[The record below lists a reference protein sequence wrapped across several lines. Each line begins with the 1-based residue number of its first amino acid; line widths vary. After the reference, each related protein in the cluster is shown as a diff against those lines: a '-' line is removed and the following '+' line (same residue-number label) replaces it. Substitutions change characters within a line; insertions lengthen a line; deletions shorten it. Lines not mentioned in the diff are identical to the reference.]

1 MHDAILC
8 GGLEMLVVRSS
19 VVCVAAALG
28 CVLSS
33 PVAFAQGGGGDAFY
47 KGRTISLISGFTPGG
62 SYDFYSRLV
71 GRHLG
76 RHLTGI
82 PTVVIQQ
89 MPGAGGL
96 TAANYLYRIAPKD
109 GTAIGMLSQTV
120 AVDEALGASGVQY
133 RAAEFSWI
141 GRVAPSIEVSVAWH
155 SAKVRS
161 IEDARSQQLLYGSSG
176 PGSALDSYPRVLAA
190 ASGLNIRIVS
200 GYKGSTEALLAMEKG
215 EVDASGTTWNTL
227 KINRKAWLAEKR
239 VNILVQYAR
248 VRSPEL
254 PDVPAAVEMGRTGE
268 DRALLE
274 FYMSGADVGRSI
286 MTTPGVPSE
295 RVSELRA
302 AFDAAMRDP
311 QLKADIDKASAEF
324 QPMAGLELQQLIQQ
338 TLAVKPELALRIREA
353 LQVAR

>member
-1 MHDAILC
+1 MRIIRPTVFCA
-8 GGLEMLVVRSS
+8 
-19 VVCVAAALG
+19 VAALEFMWVSG
-28 CVLSS
+28 
-33 PVAFAQGGGGDAFY
+33 PGMAQGAGDGFY
-47 KGRTISLISGFTPGG
+47 KGRTISLVSGFTPGG

-76 RHLTGI
+76 RHIAGN
-82 PTVVIQQ
+82 PTIVVQQ

-96 TAANYLYRIAPKD
+96 TAANYLYRIAQKD
-109 GTAIGMLSQTV
+109 GTVIGVLSQTA
-120 AVDEALGASGVQY
+120 AVDEALGAPGIQY
-133 RAAEFSWI
+133 KSAEFSWL

-155 SAKVRS
+155 TAKVRS
-161 IEDARSQQLLYGSSG
+161 IEDARSEQLLYGSSG
-176 PGSALDSYPRVLAA
+176 PGSALDSYPRVLAL

-248 VRSPEL
+248 ARSPEL
-254 PDVPAAVEMGRTGE
+254 PDVPAAVELGRTVE

-286 MTTPGVPSE
+286 MTTPGGPPD
-295 RVSELRA
+295 RVRELRA

-311 QLKADIDKASAEF
+311 ELKADIEKANAEF
-324 QPMAGLELQQLIQQ
+324 QPMAGVELQKLVEQ
-338 TLAVKPELALRIREA
+338 TLAVKPELAVRIRAA
-353 LQVAR
+353 LQGGR

>member
-1 MHDAILC
+1 M
-8 GGLEMLVVRSS
+8 GLVRWRLI
-19 VVCVAAALG
+19 CAALALG
-28 CVLSS
+28 SGLPSGGVL
-33 PVAFAQGGGGDAFY
+33 AQAASGEGFY
-47 KGRTISLISGFTPGG
+47 KGRTVSLISGFTPGG

-76 RHLTGI
+76 RHLPGH

-96 TAANYLYRIAPKD
+96 TAANYLYRIAPRD
-109 GTAIGMLSQTV
+109 GTAIGMLSQTA
-120 AVDEALGASGVQY
+120 AVDEALGAPGVQY
-133 RAAEFSWI
+133 KAAEFFWI
-141 GRVAPSIEVSVAWH
+141 GRVAPSIEVSLSWH
-155 SAKVRS
+155 TAKVRV
-161 IEDARSQQLLYGSSG
+161 IGDARSEQLLYGSSG
-176 PGSALDSYPRVLAA
+176 PGSALDSYPRVLAL

-200 GYKGSTEALLAMEKG
+200 GYKGSTEALLAMERG

-248 VRSPEL
+248 ARSPEL
-254 PDVPAAVEMGRTGE
+254 PDVPAAVELGRTGE

-274 FYMSGADVGRSI
+274 FYMSGADVGRAI
-286 MTTPGVPSE
+286 MTTPGVPDE
-295 RVSELRA
+295 RGRELRA

-311 QLKADIDKASAEF
+311 ELKADIDKASAEF
-324 QPMAGLELQQLIQQ
+324 QPMPGVELQRLVAQ

-353 LQVAR
+353 LQGAR

>member
-1 MHDAILC
+1 MR
-8 GGLEMLVVRSS
+8 LVRWRLIG
-19 VVCVAAALG
+19 AALALG
-28 CVLSS
+28 SVLPSGG
-33 PVAFAQGGGGDAFY
+33 VLAQATGAEGFY
-47 KGRTISLISGFTPGG
+47 KGRTVNLISGFTPGG

-76 RHLTGI
+76 RHLPGN
-82 PTVVIQQ
+82 PAVVIQQ

-96 TAANYLYRIAPKD
+96 TAANYLYRIAPRD
-109 GTAIGMLSQTV
+109 GTAVGMLSQTA
-120 AVDEALGASGVQY
+120 AVDEALGAPGVQY
-133 RAAEFSWI
+133 KAAEFFWI
-141 GRVAPSIEVSVAWH
+141 GRVAPSIEVSLSWH
-155 SAKVRS
+155 TSKVRV
-161 IEDARSQQLLYGSSG
+161 IGDARSEQLLYGSSG
-176 PGSALDSYPRVLAA
+176 PGSALDSYPRVLAL

-248 VRSPEL
+248 ARSPEL
-254 PDVPAAVEMGRTGE
+254 PDVPAAVELGRTAE
-268 DRALLE
+268 DRALLD

-286 MTTPGVPSE
+286 MTTPGVPDE
-295 RVSELRA
+295 RVRELRA

-311 QLKADIDKASAEF
+311 ELKADIDKASAEF
-324 QPMAGLELQQLIQQ
+324 QPMPGIELQRLVEQ

-353 LQVAR
+353 LQGAR

>member
-1 MHDAILC
+1 MAKGTWMPLVRLVFICLFVVLPSGMAPRPVHAQAV
-8 GGLEMLVVRSS
+8 GGE
-19 VVCVAAALG
+19 G
-28 CVLSS
+28 
-33 PVAFAQGGGGDAFY
+33 FY
-47 KGRTISLISGFTPGG
+47 KGRNVTLISGFTPGG

-76 RHLTGI
+76 RHLQGN
-82 PTVVIQQ
+82 PTIIIQQ

-109 GTAIGMLSQTV
+109 GTAIGMLSQTS
-120 AVDEALGASGVQY
+120 AVDEALGAAGVQY
-133 RAAEFSWI
+133 KSAEFSWI

-155 SAKVRS
+155 TAKVRS
-161 IEDARSQQLLYGSSG
+161 IGDARSEQLLYGSSG
-176 PGSALDSYPRVLAA
+176 PGSALDSYPRVLAL

-227 KINRKAWLAEKR
+227 KINRKAWLAEKK

-248 VRSPEL
+248 ARSPEL
-254 PDVPAAVEMGRTGE
+254 PEVPAAVELGRTPE
-268 DRALLE
+268 DRALLD

-286 MTTPGVPSE
+286 MTVPGVPGE

-311 QLKADIDKASAEF
+311 ELKADIDKANAEF
-324 QPMAGLELQQLIQQ
+324 QPMAGVELQQLVQQ
-338 TLAVKPELALRIREA
+338 TLAVKPEVALRIKEA
-353 LQVAR
+353 LQGAR